1 MVKEIKY
8 LLSAVYNQECY
19 RTLSDEEYMT
29 YLKEIENIL
38 NWRPLTSVSDDPQD
52 FSCLSPNS
60 ILNMGSLPVSP
71 AYKPLKRD
79 AIRRCWRT
87 VQLMAEEFWKRWV
100 IFYLPTLQ
108 KRSKWLTIERNVK
121 EGDLV
126 LLIDS
131 NPLRNQWSRGRIIK
145 TFPDKDGLVRRVEV
159 RTPERKTFIRDIR
172 HICLLE
178 GDVTE

>member
-1 MVKEIKY
+1 
-8 LLSAVYNQECY
+8 
-19 RTLSDEEYMT
+19 
-29 YLKEIENIL
+29 
-38 NWRPLTSVSDDPQD
+38 
-52 FSCLSPNS
+52 
-60 ILNMGSLPVSP
+60 
-71 AYKPLKRD
+71 
-79 AIRRCWRT
+79 
-87 VQLMAEEFWKRWV
+87 MAEEFWKRWV
-100 IFYLPTLQ
+100 IWYLPTLQ

-159 RTPERKTFIRDIR
+159 RTPERKTLIRDIR